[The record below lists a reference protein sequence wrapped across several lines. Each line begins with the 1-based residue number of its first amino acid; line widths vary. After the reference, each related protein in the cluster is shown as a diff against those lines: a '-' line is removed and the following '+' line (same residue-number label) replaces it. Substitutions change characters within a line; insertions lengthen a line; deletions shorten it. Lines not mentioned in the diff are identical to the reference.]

1 MQFFKIYFERMKKK
15 RLQKK
20 KEREER
26 KKQIEKDMYYHRFL

>member
-1 MQFFKIYFERMKKK
+1 MKFFKNYFERMKKK
-15 RLQKK
+15 KLQKK

>member
-1 MQFFKIYFERMKKK
+1 MEFFKIYFERMKKK